1 MMITTSTINMT
12 TVWVYL
18 FFGQL
23 LVSVIAFPTSGS
35 TSGLLIHR

>member
-1 MMITTSTINMT
+1 MMITTSTMNM

-23 LVSVIAFPTSGS
+23 SVSVIAFPTSGS
-35 TSGLLIHR
+35 TSGLLIPR